1 MNKTDIFVIAGES
14 SGDAHSAKLIQDI
27 LKINNNLIIHG
38 IGGTRLQEQGVN
50 VLFNYSEINYIGFA
64 NIARKYIY
72 LKRRLDYTA
81 NKIIELSPKVLILC
95 DFPGFNLRI
104 AKKIREVFGGKIIY
118 YITPQVWAWH
128 KSRVKQLKK
137 YTDACFTILPFEK
150 EILNKEG
157 IKAYY
162 SGSPVLRNCEEYIE
176 KANKEIRK
184 QKVVSIMPGTRK
196 EEIARILPTLNEIG
210 KLLKLKNEYDIN
222 LICSENI
229 GKNFYTKYINCDYIK
244 LILPTKESNLNTIYN
259 SDFVITKFGT
269 SNLECAFLGI
279 PFVAVY
285 KASLLNYLIAKMLVN
300 LKYLSLV
307 NIVMDK
313 EVVKEYIQ
321 DKFTPNNIIKEIER
335 IFSDVSYKNKMLT
348 EFSSLKKRFDRE
360 KTNPAEYICKEL

>member
-14 SGDAHSAKLIQDI
+14 SGDSHSARLIQDI
-27 LKINNNLIIHG
+27 LEINKNLIIYG
-38 IGGTRLQEQGVN
+38 IGGGRLQEQGVKI
-50 VLFNYSEINYIGFA
+50 LFNYSEINYIGFA
-64 NIARKYIY
+64 NIARNYFH
-72 LKRRLDYTA
+72 LKDRLEYTA

-95 DFPGFNLRI
+95 DSPGFNLRI
-104 AKKIREVFGGKIIY
+104 AKKIRKVYGGKIMY

-128 KSRVKQLKK
+128 KKRIKQLKK
-137 YTDACFTILPFEK
+137 YIDTCFTILPFEE

-162 SGSPVLRNCEEYIE
+162 SGSPVLRHCEEYLE
-176 KANKEIRK
+176 NANKEERK
-184 QKVVSIMPGTRK
+184 HKVVSIMPGTRK
-196 EEIARILPTLNEIG
+196 EEITRILPTLNEIG
-210 KLLKLKNEYDIN
+210 KILVLKHDCEIN
-222 LICSENI
+222 LICSENL
-229 GKNFYTKYINCDYIK
+229 GKEFYSKYINCDHIK
-244 LILPTKESNLNTIYN
+244 LKLWTKESNLNTIFN

-307 NIVMDK
+307 NIVMKK

-321 DKFTPNNIIKEIER
+321 NEFKPNNVIKETEK
-335 IFSDVSYKNKMLT
+335 IFSDIAYKNKMLS
-348 EFSSLKKRFDRE
+348 EFSMLKERFDKE
-360 KTNPAEYICKEL
+360 KINPAEYICKEV